1 MKKILLTSLLC
12 SASLFSASNPSNL
25 YGYEVTPFAAGI
37 LTDSKAGLDNNNYLN
52 AGIALGKNLDD
63 SFIDQIEIAYM
74 RSDSLEYEGANGNTN
89 VNRLFLNAV
98 KKFALTEKLSAYGL
112 LGAGYQDVTQE
123 LGDHEDSSLVNYG
136 LGLRYDIPYYGIALK
151 GDVRHLLAF
160 KNNQNSLM
168 YTFGLALPLCKKY
181 TETIAAKMPV
191 INEPLVEESPVEEPI
206 KAEPMDDDKD
216 GVLNQ
221 FDKCPNTSAGVKVNK
236 DGCFETV
243 NLNVNFDN
251 NSVQI
256 KNQYMQ
262 NIEKFANILNQN
274 KSLTAV
280 IEAHTD
286 SKGTDAYNQ
295 NLSDRRAVSVVN
307 ELKKLNVDSSRLKSR
322 GYGESQPIASNDN
335 EEGKALNRRVTA
347 LINK

>member
-12 SASLFSASNPSNL
+12 SVSLFSASNPSNL
-25 YGYEVTPFAAGI
+25 YGYEVTPFASGI
-37 LTDSKAGLDNNNYLN
+37 LTDSKAGLDDNNYLN

-63 SFIDQIEIAYM
+63 SFIDQVEIAYM
-74 RSDSLEYEGANGNTN
+74 RSDSLEYEGTNGNTN

-123 LGDHEDSSLVNYG
+123 IEDHEDSALVNYG

-168 YTFGLALPLCKKY
+168 YTFGLALPLGKKY
-181 TETIAAKMPV
+181 SETIAATVPV
-191 INEPLVEESPVEEPI
+191 INEPVIEKETIEEPI
-206 KAEPMDDDKD
+206 KAAPRDDDKD

-221 FDKCPNTSAGVKVNK
+221 FDKCPNTSPGVKVNK
-236 DGCFETV
+236 DGCFEVV
-243 NLNVNFDN
+243 NLNINFDN
-251 NSVQI
+251 NSVEI
-256 KNQYMQ
+256 KDQYMQ
-262 NIEKFANILNQN
+262 NIEKFAKILNQN

-286 SKGTDAYNQ
+286 AKGTDAYNQ
-295 NLSDRRAVSVVN
+295 NLSDRRAVAVVN
-307 ELKKLNVDSSRLKSR
+307 ELKKLDVTSSRLTSR